1 MGMRQ
6 FLKWSWAIAALLM
19 IAASPQ
25 AYAVCRPGSSS
36 TMLDV
41 SHDLRP
47 LGIASQNMKPG
58 TPGFD
63 VTNLLNDA
71 ITYAIHHGCTKI
83 TGEAGEYYFRTSY
96 EVNGT
101 NENYYIYLNRAKN
114 LSIDFPGSTFIFK
127 QPAFPAFRI
136 DNCEGCAITGLA
148 IDYSIL
154 PFTQLSVIGIDQA
167 KQQVIVKPMPGYPDV
182 DQLHKV
188 QGAYATEFVAFDI
201 RQTAIQYAISG
212 AKVTLPSSQADRILF
227 GSLASAFQPGDLL
240 IVSARG
246 GGPAIY
252 AVNNAGITVKDVAIY
267 ASAGPAI
274 EVKNS
279 SGVTIEQVV
288 IEPKPGTTRRIGV
301 VAGGIEL
308 NNLLGNNAVRQC
320 TIIRALD
327 DSIAGY
333 VNPSAYSDSNLN
345 VVLIGNT
352 IKNSFLARGIAFK
365 SVTGVHITENTILG
379 TQQAGIL
386 LVGQNEGSEGEP
398 VRDAQITHNT
408 LTSTNIGPSG
418 VGPDMLGAIEVMYY
432 GNNAAVNTPV
442 NSRVYVN
449 NNTINTTLR
458 TGIWIGNV
466 DQGAVKENVVWDYG
480 LSGGSLGS
488 DDHIP
493 NGLKQCAPQL
503 FRQETVGWY
512 NQNFSGVVAAP
523 QNCLA
528 N

>member
-1 MGMRQ
+1 MGTRQ

-19 IAASPQ
+19 ISAS
-25 AYAVCRPGSSS
+25 ARAHAVCKPGSSS
-36 TMLDV
+36 TTLDV

-47 LGIASQNMKPG
+47 LRIASQNMKPG

-83 TGEAGEYYFRTSY
+83 TGEAGEYYFRTPY

-101 NENYYIYLNRAKN
+101 YYIYLKGAKH

-127 QPAFPAFRI
+127 QPAFSAFRI
-136 DNCEGCAITGLA
+136 DNCEGCAVTGLA

-167 KQQVIVKPMPGYPDV
+167 KQQVIVKPMPGYPNV

-201 RQTAIQYAISG
+201 RQTAIQYAIGG
-212 AKVTLPSSQADRILF
+212 AKVTLPSSQADRISF
-227 GSLASAFQPGDLL
+227 QTNIASAFQPGDLL

-252 AVNNAGITVKDVAIY
+252 AVNNTGIMVKNVKIY

-274 EVKNS
+274 QANNS
-279 SGVTIEQVV
+279 SDVTIEQVV

-301 VAGGIEL
+301 VAGGIKL
-308 NNLLGNNAVRQC
+308 TNLLGNNAVRQC
-320 TIIRALD
+320 TIIGALD
-327 DSIAGY
+327 DSISGY
-333 VNPSAYSDSNLN
+333 VNPSAYNSDTNLN
-345 VVLIGNT
+345 LVLIGNT
-352 IKNSFLARGIAFK
+352 IKNSFLARGIAFT

-386 LVGQNEGSEGEP
+386 RAGQNEGSKAEP
-398 VRDAQITHNT
+398 VIHAQITHNT
-408 LTSTNIGPSG
+408 LTSTNIGPAG
-418 VGPDMLGAIEVMYY
+418 VGPGMLGAIEVMYY
-432 GNNAAVNTPV
+432 ANNAAVNTPV
-442 NSRVYVN
+442 NSLVYVN
-449 NNTINTTLR
+449 NNTISTTLR

-466 DQGAVKENVVWDYG
+466 DQGAVKENVLWDYG
-480 LSGGSLGS
+480 RSGGSLGS
-488 DDHIP
+488 DDHLP

-503 FRQETVGWY
+503 FKQETVGWY